1 MKLEEAKKLYPN
13 EWIAFRID
21 EDGENPE
28 GEVLLH
34 GKNRDAFWE
43 ELRGLGEEVFKRD
56 KVYAF
61 FSGPIVPDG
70 YTVVFRS

>member
-21 EDGENPE
+21 EDGDNPE

-34 GKNRDAFWE
+34 DKDRREFGKRLAESHIVDVY
-43 ELRGLGEEVFKRD
+43 VFYSGSIPEG
-56 KVYAF
+56 YAIMF
-61 FSGPIVPDG
+61 
-70 YTVVFRS
+70 